1 MMHRSDERKDRQ
13 SSSFDREAFRQAF
26 MTRMENNI
34 ENDEWN
40 RRRRW
45 MSTASSDSRQQPLM
59 SSRPPLAN
67 LNNTTAP
74 APANEVTNERSRNIS
89 SIEISSP
96 AKRKLW
102 LLGQRYSSSSS
113 SSSSGDAQSVAGS
126 SSSSSSGSRSISGP
140 LSPPSLR
147 NKRIGKLD
155 NYNPLQMLLLH
166 ANRHDNEV
174 GSIGRDS
181 ISSIHE
187 DRNTPVQGGHLLQLL
202 NQLARTNDAQPTQSS
217 PPRHLDVTLNSTD
230 DDDGSSMLSNVS
242 SFISPTQIF
251 GADSEISEIGVDKCH
266 QIDEDEEEEEDSQK
280 DKSDYF
286 SSFCKV
292 QTILSEL
299 DQEENPLQSNSV
311 VEKHPEGESPDNEDW
326 GLLSCIALSI
336 LATVSILIALSGLF
350 SLQAK
355 VETWKESFAIRLWE
369 TINRYETLGIEE
381 LKQLHNWADATFL
394 ELLKRYETLYLNTM
408 SDLIQHQHRIF
419 ASFSLSKVTAF
430 LMQQIESLGNYAT
443 NFARNMDVTSLA
455 LEQLYRVARVYYSF
469 IEHFKTARSSFIELH
484 ASTALSWNTTLL
496 MSASYWQQVGVT
508 IYESKKW
515 LVAPLSYNT
524 QEPFQISKATLTT
537 PIIFDL
543 GIGHYRNE
551 TIRYQEDA
559 ELEEEDNFLQTMS
572 PPFWRRQP
580 RAFVKRSLPV
590 VEESLII
597 QLSISHLE
605 NVGPVGHSL
614 VASENL
620 TALVVQRMKRNSR
633 QPSKPKK
640 KQRKVRD
647 YYDSVIQQKQSDE
660 RDVFDGVDV
669 MSIASDAIVRWWYQ
683 HR

>member
-1 MMHRSDERKDRQ
+1 MMHRSDERQ

-45 MSTASSDSRQQPLM
+45 MSTASSSSDSRQPLM

-96 AKRKLW
+96 AKRRLW

-113 SSSSGDAQSVAGS
+113 SSSTGDAQSVAGS
-126 SSSSSSGSRSISGP
+126 SSSSSSGTRSISGP
-140 LSPPSLR
+140 VSPPSLR
-147 NKRIGKLD
+147 NKRIGNLD

-187 DRNTPVQGGHLLQLL
+187 DRNTPVKGGHLLQLL

-251 GADSEISEIGVDKCH
+251 CADSEISEIGVDKCH
-266 QIDEDEEEEEDSQK
+266 QIDEDEEEEEKDSQK
-280 DKSDYF
+280 DESDYF
-286 SSFCKV
+286 SSFCKD
-292 QTILSEL
+292 QTILSDL

-311 VEKHPEGESPDNEDW
+311 IEKDSEGESPDNEDW

-336 LATVSILIALSGLF
+336 LAVVSILIALSGLF

-369 TINRYETLGIEE
+369 TINRYETLGLEE
-381 LKQLHNWADATFL
+381 LKELHNWADATFL

-419 ASFSLSKVTAF
+419 ASFSISKVTAF
-430 LMQQIESLGNYAT
+430 LMQQMECFGNYAT
-443 NFARNMDVTSLA
+443 NFTRNVDVTSLA
-455 LEQLYRVARVYYSF
+455 LEQLCRVAKAYYSA
-469 IEHFKTARSSFIELH
+469 IDLFKTARCSFIELQ
-484 ASTALSWNTTLL
+484 ASTALSWNTTLV

-524 QEPFQISKATLTT
+524 QEPFQISKTTLTT
-537 PIIFDL
+537 PIIFDI

-580 RAFVKRSLPV
+580 KAFIKRSLPV
-590 VEESLII
+590 VEDSLII
-597 QLSISHLE
+597 QSSISHLE
-605 NVGPVGHSL
+605 NNGHSL
-614 VASENL
+614 VLSENL

-640 KQRKVRD
+640 KQKKVRD

-660 RDVFDGVDV
+660 KDVFDGVDV
-669 MSIASDAIVRWWYQ
+669 MSIASDAIVRWWHQ

>member
-1 MMHRSDERKDRQ
+1 MMRRSDERKDRQ

-45 MSTASSDSRQQPLM
+45 MSTASSSSDGRQPLM
-59 SSRPPLAN
+59 PSRPPLAN

-74 APANEVTNERSRNIS
+74 APAADSQNEVTNERSRNIS

-113 SSSSGDAQSVAGS
+113 SSTEDAQSVAGS
-126 SSSSSSGSRSISGP
+126 SSSSSSGSRSYAGP
-140 LSPPSLR
+140 VSPPSLR

-155 NYNPLQMLLLH
+155 NYNSLQMLLLH

-202 NQLARTNDAQPTQSS
+202 NQLARTNYVQPTQSS

-251 GADSEISEIGVDKCH
+251 CADSEISEIGVDKCH
-266 QIDEDEEEEEDSQK
+266 QIDEDEEEEDSQK
-280 DKSDYF
+280 DESDYF

-299 DQEENPLQSNSV
+299 DQEENPLQSNSI
-311 VEKHPEGESPDNEDW
+311 VEKHSEGESPDNEDW

-336 LATVSILIALSGLF
+336 LAVVSILIALSGLF

-355 VETWKESFAIRLWE
+355 VETLKESFAIRLWE
-369 TINRYETLGIEE
+369 TINRYETLGLEE
-381 LKQLHNWADATFL
+381 LKELHNWADATFL
-394 ELLKRYETLYLNTM
+394 ELLKRYETLYLNTI

-430 LMQQIESLGNYAT
+430 LMQQMESLGNYAT

-455 LEQLYRVARVYYSF
+455 LEQLWRVAKAYYSA
-469 IEHFKTARSSFIELH
+469 IELFKTARCSFIELH

-515 LVAPLSYNT
+515 RVAPLSYNT
-524 QEPFQISKATLTT
+524 QEPFQISKTTLTT

-551 TIRYQEDA
+551 TIRYQEDS

-572 PPFWRRQP
+572 PPFWRRQT
-580 RAFVKRSLPV
+580 RAFIKRSLPV
-590 VEESLII
+590 VEESFIT
-597 QLSISHLE
+597 QSSISHLE
-605 NVGPVGHSL
+605 NVGHSL
-614 VASENL
+614 VLSENL

-660 RDVFDGVDV
+660 KDVFDGVDV
-669 MSIASDAIVRWWYQ
+669 MSIASDAIVRWWHQ